1 MGKAM
6 FGGSSFSSYLKIF
19 YFILQAINNLNFE
32 GGDQFLVILFSFQ
45 QRFIRNCVWNYVL

>member
-1 MGKAM
+1 M

-45 QRFIRNCVWNYVL
+45 QRFIRNCV